1 MIAVLQY
8 PGTLSASSDTHNL
21 HIFSSFLFF
30 VRSRLA
36 SWSRAKKK
44 TKGEEKRGL
53 NSSHLAILSL
63 AHTPEHYTNMV
74 KHNNE
79 IPHQHFKKDWQGY
92 VILSFYAAS
101 IIRVLENARRNAF
114 IFSLFC
120 FTRTN
125 LRIHPFFYYRNCS
138 QSFVRTWFNQAGRKK
153 SRRIGTFI
161 QFLFELRHRGWR
173 FWVHFRPSHFA
184 LSSANKALSPKFS
197 LVVVGNFLRLFSLTD
212 VFLFLSFCKSKQ
224 HARRK
229 RRLSSRARSL
239 VL

>member
-1 MIAVLQY
+1 MLIAVLQY

-36 SWSRAKKK
+36 SGLARKKK

-161 QFLFELRHRGWR
+161 QFLFELRHRGWW

-184 LSSANKALSPKFS
+184 LSVGKQSPFTQI
-197 LVVVGNFLRLFSLTD
+197 FTRR
-212 VFLFLSFCKSKQ
+212 
-224 HARRK
+224 RRK
-229 RRLSSRARSL
+229 FLAPVFSH
-239 VL
+239 

>member
-1 MIAVLQY
+1 
-8 PGTLSASSDTHNL
+8 
-21 HIFSSFLFF
+21 
-30 VRSRLA
+30 
-36 SWSRAKKK
+36 
-44 TKGEEKRGL
+44 
-53 NSSHLAILSL
+53 
-63 AHTPEHYTNMV
+63 MV

-153 SRRIGTFI
+153 SRRVGTFI
-161 QFLFELRHRGWR
+161 QFLFELRHRGWW

-197 LVVVGNFLRLFSLTD
+197 LVVVGNFLHLFSLTD

>member
-1 MIAVLQY
+1 V
-8 PGTLSASSDTHNL
+8 PVRTHIIL
-21 HIFSSFLFF
+21 HIFYSFFF
-30 VRSRLA
+30 SCVPV
-36 SWSRAKKK
+36 WSRAKKK
-44 TKGEEKRGL
+44 LGEEKRGL
-53 NSSHLAILSL
+53 YSSHLAILSL

-92 VILSFYAAS
+92 AILSFYAAS

-173 FWVHFRPSHFA
+173 VWVHFRPSHFA

-197 LVVVGNFLRLFSLTD
+197 LVSSEISCACFLSLTSFSFSLFANLNSTREESEGYLPAPGLWC
-212 VFLFLSFCKSKQ
+212 FETGGPMPNAKIQL
-224 HARRK
+224 
-229 RRLSSRARSL
+229 
-239 VL
+239 